1 MYYATTI
8 ELGPIGEIDVEME
21 VSIEGVYEP
30 PILHL
35 PPEHC
40 RPGEADA
47 WPNPYESKII
57 GGHPLLQKLTEDE
70 AKSLVEFLCDRDY
83 DKISEK
89 GLDELREFHRKKRKG
104 RRYSLY
110 GGEE

>member
-21 VSIEGVYEP
+21 VTIEGQYEP
-30 PILHL
+30 AILHL
-35 PPEHC
+35 APENC
-40 RPGEADA
+40 RPDGSDA

-83 DKISEK
+83 EKIAEK
-89 GLDELREFHRKKRKG
+89 GLDELREFHYQKRKG
-104 RRYSLY
+104 SRYAMY
-110 GGEE
+110 GDEE